1 MPAELAARWAAL
13 ALLAGFVSAC
23 QAQRY
28 PEREPDCDADWRLLY
43 RHDADGERL
52 TGSKQ
57 ELFDAV
63 RSGAP
68 VRFLWGFRGERDGET
83 ISVEHAA
90 EPVFLTIASGRELVV
105 QLPEHIGQASYFDP
119 DATGFESSR
128 VLWRGLMST
137 DGTFDA
143 VWVDRATGEEV
154 RRLPQR
160 VGLSWFARVPPD
172 GCEPREAL
180 EIATPGGVRRRD

>member
-1 MPAELAARWAAL
+1 MRASAAGFV
-13 ALLAGFVSAC
+13 LLAGIVAACEPRVSGEADV
-23 QAQRY
+23 
-28 PEREPDCDADWRLLY
+28 DCAADWRLVY
-43 RHDADGERL
+43 RHDADGERVE
-52 TGSKQ
+52 GSK
-57 ELFDAV
+57 EDLFDAV

-119 DATGFESSR
+119 DAAGFESAS

-143 VWVDRATGEEV
+143 IWVDRATGEEV

-160 VGLSWFARVPPD
+160 VGLSWFARVPPP